1 MEQHHQVAALGL
13 TLESQ
18 NFLVKFVGGFQKGSS
33 IPMLEEVLKEVM
45 EMTLDELETFPTSL
59 QKTEECLAGDLKS
72 WIIARTGLV
81 HFNIKTKVQIEEQS
95 YFTPP
100 FGSKKSLRICLSDTF
115 NTELLFQIKKKSV
128 MKSLKDLGAESVADS
143 LKHKEDIAELE
154 IPITLIL
161 NLLKEFNNDWN
172 PKYHK
177 SNLTVECESAMPMCV
192 SID

>member
-1 MEQHHQVAALGL
+1 MEQNNQDAATGL
-13 TLESQ
+13 TFDSHD
-18 NFLVKFVGGFQKGSS
+18 FMVKFVGVFQNGLSS
-33 IPMLEEVLKEVM
+33 PMHKTTLKEVM
-45 EMTLDELETFPTSL
+45 EMILYDLEKFPTSL
-59 QKTEECLAGDLKS
+59 QKTEQCLTADLKS

-81 HFNIKTKVQIEEQS
+81 HFNITAKVQIEEQS

-100 FGSKKSLRICLSDTF
+100 LGSKKSLRICLSDAF
-115 NTELLFQIKKKSV
+115 NTELLFHIKKKSV
-128 MKSLKDLGAESVADS
+128 MKSLKDLGAEVVAES

-172 PKYHK
+172 AKYHNA
-177 SNLTVECESAMPMCV
+177 NLVSYCESAMPMCV